1 MTTLLLQTKLYL
13 PPLRPQLVPRAR
25 LRERLDAGLR
35 QGRRLTLVCAP
46 AGFGK
51 TTLITAWLYETTREL
66 AWLSLD
72 EGDSDPI
79 RLLTYLIAAL
89 QQVDARIGRALQ
101 PLLQAPQP
109 LPLPNLVTVLIND
122 LAATPAPLCLVF
134 DDLHLLHGEGAETVL
149 RFLVENLPP
158 NAHLVITTRE
168 EPPLPLARLRAR
180 GQLTELRPLDLRFTP
195 EEAAAFL
202 QQTMGLTLSPE
213 ACAALA
219 ARTEGWIA
227 GLQLAALA
235 LQEEL
240 PSPTE
245 ATLAAGA
252 EDTRYVMDY
261 LLTEVLQRQPE
272 HLREFM
278 LQIALLDRFT
288 PALCDA
294 VTGRDDSAALL
305 AQLESVQ
312 AFLVPLDRQR
322 QWFRYHR
329 LFAEALQTR
338 LAPEQHAPL
347 HQRAARWYEA
357 QGWLSEAI
365 HHALAGAAHT
375 GNTADAERLI
385 AAAAASTLFA
395 GGLLTLRA
403 WLNALPEARLW
414 ANRELAAY
422 QGWAMALSGDTAA
435 AEAAL
440 AAAEAR
446 SDPATAPPAAR
457 GTLLTLRGFI
467 ALLTYRDYEA
477 ALAVTQ
483 EALRVLDARNSRWRV
498 IALWILAEA
507 LERTRPIT
515 EAIAAFRE
523 AQETGLVSANQVFV
537 AAAEMSL
544 AMALN
549 ANGQRRAAVALC
561 EEALARY
568 TSDAGVLS
576 PLASLILSRLGLLH
590 YEANQLALAR
600 ECHAQ
605 AIAAS
610 QHLSL
615 GADLSFAEG
624 MAANT
629 FYALGETK
637 TALTALQAAAHS
649 AAQTGYTDDSW
660 CRAWETN
667 IHLQQGDVAF
677 AERWAQRAGLSLED
691 APNYLQLDAQLTF
704 ARLLIAQR
712 RLDAARSWLTRLDAF
727 YAERALHRWRITTQG
742 LLALTALHRKDA
754 PSLREH
760 LAQAVQL
767 AAPEGYFRAFLD
779 EDPALLKH
787 LPETSALAPAFV
799 EQLLRY
805 ARIPTPKQALAV
817 EQLIEPLSARE
828 LEVLQLLAA
837 GQSNQEI
844 AQALFIA
851 PGTVKQHL
859 KAIFGKLQV
868 HNRTEAARRAQELG
882 LL

>member
-1 MTTLLLQTKLYL
+1 MTAPLLQTKLYL

-25 LRERLDAGLR
+25 LRARLDAGLR
-35 QGRRLTLVCAP
+35 QGHRLTLVCAP

-51 TTLITAWLYETTREL
+51 TTLITAWLYETDREI

-72 EGDSDPI
+72 EDDADPI

-89 QQVDARIGRALQ
+89 QQVDGRIGRALQ

-109 LPLPNLVTVLIND
+109 PPLPGLVTLLIND
-122 LAATPAPLCLVF
+122 LAATPALFCLVL
-134 DDLHLLHGEGAETVL
+134 DDLHLLHGESVETVL

-158 NAHLVITTRE
+158 NAHLVVATRE
-168 EPPLPLARLRAR
+168 EPPLPLARWRAR
-180 GQLTELRPLDLRFTP
+180 GQLTELRASDLRFTP

-235 LQEEL
+235 LQEQ
-240 PSPTE
+240 PASAE
-245 ATLAAGA
+245 AALTTGG

-294 VTGRDDSAALL
+294 VTGRNDSAALL

-322 QWFRYHR
+322 QWSRYHR
-329 LFAEALQTR
+329 LFAEALQAR
-338 LAPEQHAPL
+338 LAPDRQAVL
-347 HQRAARWYEA
+347 HQRAARWYEM
-357 QGWLSEAI
+357 QGLLPEAI
-365 HHALAGAAHT
+365 HHALAGAALT
-375 GNTADAERLI
+375 GVTADAERLI
-385 AAAAASTLFA
+385 ATAAAPTLFS

-403 WLNALPEARLW
+403 WLAALPAACLW
-414 ANRELAAY
+414 ANSELAAY
-422 QGWAMALSGDTAA
+422 QGWIMALTGDTAA

-440 AAAEAR
+440 AAAEACY
-446 SDPATAPPAAR
+446 DPATAPPATR
-457 GTLLTLRGFI
+457 GTHLTLRGFI
-467 ALLTYRDYEA
+467 ALLTYRDYET

-483 EALRVLDARNSRWRV
+483 EALHLLDARYPHWRV

-507 LERTRPIT
+507 RERTRPIT

-523 AQETGLVSANQVFV
+523 ARETGRTSANQIF
-537 AAAEMSL
+537 AATVEMSL

-549 ANGQRRAAVALC
+549 ANGQRSAAVALC
-561 EEALARY
+561 EETLARY
-568 TSDAGVLS
+568 TDDAGVVS

-600 ECHAQ
+600 ESHAR

-610 QHLSL
+610 ERLPL
-615 GADLSFAEG
+615 GTDLSFARG

-637 TALTALQAAAHS
+637 TALTALQEAAHN
-649 AAQTGYTDDSW
+649 AAQSGYTDDSW

-667 IHLQQGDVAF
+667 IHLQQGDITF
-677 AERWAQRAGLSLED
+677 AERWAQRAGLSPED
-691 APNYLQLDAQLTF
+691 SPSYLQLDAQLTY

-712 RLDAARSWLTRLDAF
+712 RLAEAQRRLTQLDTF
-727 YAERALHRWRITTQG
+727 YAERALHRWRITAQV

-754 PSLREH
+754 AGIHAH
-760 LAQAVQL
+760 LAQAVEL
-767 AAPEGYFRAFLD
+767 AAPESYFRAFLD

-787 LPETSALAPAFV
+787 LPDVQTLAPAFV

-805 ARIPTPKQALAV
+805 ARIPTPKQTLAV
-817 EQLIEPLSARE
+817 EQLIEPLSDRE

-844 AQALFIA
+844 AQTLFIA